1 VKSLLLV
8 GAMLALAGCGLGE
21 SAASA
26 AAGGA
31 SKAEEV
37 KAAQETLESVEQRLD
52 AAQDIAREQ
61 REAAEAQME

>member
-1 VKSLLLV
+1 MKYLVLV
-8 GAMLALAGCGLGE
+8 GALLALAGCGLGE

-31 SKAEEV
+31 SKAEEM
-37 KAAQETLESVEQRLD
+37 KQASKTLESVEQRLD
-52 AAQDIAREQ
+52 DAQSTAREQ